1 MIESFRRGL
10 FAALVGALLV
20 ASACSEGD
28 ERPPFTPDVASS
40 SLLPVDRTLGAGA
53 REGQGGTGNEG
64 EGGSA
69 QADGSGGSSIAPAGG
84 SGGALGSGG
93 GLDAGGSGAAA
104 PDAASDA
111 GSVSAP

>member
-1 MIESFRRGL
+1 M
-10 FAALVGALLV
+10 GALLV

-69 QADGSGGSSIAPAGG
+69 QAEGSGGSSIAPAGG
-84 SGGALGSGG
+84 SGGAPGSGGSGLDAGG
-93 GLDAGGSGAAA
+93 GLDAAGGGAA
-104 PDAASDA
+104 PDAST
-111 GSVSAP
+111 VL